1 MISLYFQKSL
11 ITWLRGL
18 KSGKNL
24 LSFLGQL
31 LVAVGYGFLFSAL
44 MNEAWAAERFT
55 AFDVLFQ
62 LMINGLM
69 LLPLLALIFPAYTP
83 YVTKWPAYLPVKRGQ
98 RFMVDVIELL
108 ICQRNIFCL
117 LFVILFGFH
126 LDLYQREWWLMS
138 GTAIVLGNLLRLQV
152 AQTLAVTYRPWVYA
166 SMVLLLLLVAAFEWI
181 LFSAPDQ
188 MVMTPVFAIGGLGL
202 LMLRYVEPTYR
213 KNILSRWTMSFGPLL
228 KLHTNKKMR
237 RLLLLAYLLRIY
249 FLGMAVVQ
257 LRNPDSSGAGV
268 YSVLMW
274 MFVVPMPLFTYFYL
288 NFWGNWR
295 GLFHAVELRSG
306 SIREFWRVQLNIMR
320 WPLLIDFVLVAVFMV
335 FCFPEKIVDFLLY
348 YGLVVL
354 MFVLLSLAGSLHLPM
369 PYTEKNTAGK
379 KTVSM
384 WLSMACLLIC
394 ACVYA
399 IQWYWWLAFLPL
411 LVLVGL
417 VFYLRDVAANF
428 RKYRYEVIRVTS
440 NPEV

>member
-31 LVAVGYGFLFSAL
+31 LLAVGYGFLFSTL
-44 MNEAWAAERFT
+44 MNEAWAAERFS
-55 AFDVLFQ
+55 AFDRLFYATV
-62 LMINGLM
+62 NGLL

-83 YVTKWPAYLPVKRGQ
+83 YVTKWSVYLPMKRWQ

-108 ICQRNIFCL
+108 ICQRNMFCL
-117 LFVILFGFH
+117 LFVGIFGLR
-126 LDLYQREWWLMS
+126 LDLYQSEWWLMS

-152 AQTLAVTYRPWVYA
+152 AQALAVTYRPWVYA

-181 LFSAPDQ
+181 LFSAPNQ
-188 MVMTPVFAIGGLGL
+188 MVMTPAFAIGGLGL
-202 LMLRYVEPTYR
+202 LIFRYVENNYR
-213 KNILSRWTMSFGPLL
+213 KSILSRWTMSFGPLL

-237 RLLLLAYLLRIY
+237 RLLLMAYLLRIY

-295 GLFHAVELRSG
+295 GLFQAVELRSG

-335 FCFPEKIVDFLLY
+335 FCFPEKIVAFLLY

-354 MFVLLSLAGSLHLPM
+354 MFILLSLAGSLHLPM
-369 PYTEKNTAGK
+369 PYLEKMKTGK
-379 KTVSM
+379 KMVSM
-384 WLSMACLLIC
+384 RLSLACFPIC
-394 ACVYA
+394 ASVYA
-399 IQWYWWLAFLPL
+399 IQWSWWLAFLPL
-411 LVLVGL
+411 LPLVGL
-417 VFYLRDVAANF
+417 VFYLRDVAANYP
-428 RKYRYEVIRVTS
+428 KYRYKVIWVTG